1 MGIVQDRVAVVT
13 GGGRGIGRAICLL
26 LAEEGAKVVVNDPGV
41 AVDGTGFDQRPADE
55 VVEEIRRRGGVA
67 VANYDS
73 VATMEGGERIIRT
86 AIDNFGRIDILVCCA
101 GILRDRMIFNM
112 TEEEWD
118 EVIRVHLKG
127 HFTVMKPASV
137 LMRQQRYGR
146 IITFT
151 STSGLIGN
159 AGQANYGA
167 AKSGIAGLTRVAA
180 LDLGRYGITV
190 NSIAP
195 AANTR
200 MTATIPDR
208 ARQLRQQM
216 GTGASALLGES
227 DHPAVTRRDP
237 EDIAPMVV
245 YLASEEAGWI
255 NGQVFFVSGGTIA
268 LMAQPRPG
276 RTIYKPGRW
285 TIDELRV
292 FVPARLFEPGFVSPG
307 LPRPE
312 AQQVAPQAGGQPAA
326 GPPSGG

>member
-26 LAEEGAKVVVNDPGV
+26 LAEEGARVVVNDPGV
-41 AVDGTGFDQRPADE
+41 AVDGTGFDTRPADE

-67 VANYDS
+67 VASYDS
-73 VATMEGGERIIRT
+73 VATMEGGERIIKT

-146 IITFT
+146 IITF
-151 STSGLIGN
+151 SSSSGLIGN
-159 AGQANYGA
+159 TGQANYGA
-167 AKSGIAGLTRVAA
+167 AKAAIAGLTRVAA
-180 LDLGRYGITV
+180 LDLGRYGVTV
-190 NSIAP
+190 NCIAP
-195 AANTR
+195 SANTR
-200 MTATIPDR
+200 MTATVPDR
-208 ARQLRQQM
+208 ARQIREQM
-216 GTGASALLGES
+216 GLARPRFEMSRE
-227 DHPAVTRRDP
+227 P
-237 EDIAPMVV
+237 EDVAPFVV

-255 NGQVFFVSGGTIA
+255 NGQIFYVGGGIVA
-268 LMAQPRPG
+268 RAHEERPI
-276 RTIYKPGRW
+276 RHMWKPERW
-285 TIDELRV
+285 TVHEIAGLIRTQ
-292 FVPARLFEPGFVSPG
+292 LFDPTFVSPG

-312 AQQVAPQAGGQPAA
+312 AQPAPQQAQTSQTQA
-326 GPPSGG
+326 

>member
-118 EVIRVHLKG
+118 EVIQVHLKG

-146 IITFT
+146 IITF
-151 STSGLIGN
+151 SSSSGLIGN
-159 AGQANYGA
+159 TGQANYGA
-167 AKSGIAGLTRVAA
+167 AKAAIAGLTRVAA
-180 LDLGRYGITV
+180 LDLGRYGVTV
-190 NSIAP
+190 NCIAP
-195 AANTR
+195 SANTR
-200 MTATIPDR
+200 MTATVPDR
-208 ARQLRQQM
+208 ARQIREQM
-216 GTGASALLGES
+216 GLARPRFEMSRE
-227 DHPAVTRRDP
+227 P
-237 EDIAPMVV
+237 EDVAPMVV

-255 NGQVFFVSGGTIA
+255 NGQIFYVGGGIVA
-268 LMAQPRPG
+268 RAQEERPI
-276 RTIYKPGRW
+276 RHMWKPERW
-285 TIDELRV
+285 TVHEIAGLIRSQIFD
-292 FVPARLFEPGFVSPG
+292 PTFVSPG

-312 AQQVAPQAGGQPAA
+312 AQPAPQQAQAQSSQTQA
-326 GPPSGG
+326 

>member
-146 IITFT
+146 IITF
-151 STSGLIGN
+151 SSSSGLIGN
-159 AGQANYGA
+159 TGQANYGA
-167 AKSGIAGLTRVAA
+167 AKAAIAGLTRVAA
-180 LDLGRYGITV
+180 LDLGRYGVTV
-190 NSIAP
+190 NCIAP
-195 AANTR
+195 SANTR
-200 MTATIPDR
+200 MTATVPDR
-208 ARQLRQQM
+208 ARQIREQM
-216 GTGASALLGES
+216 GLARPRFEMSRE
-227 DHPAVTRRDP
+227 P
-237 EDIAPMVV
+237 EDVAPMVV

-255 NGQVFFVSGGTIA
+255 NGQIFYVGGGIVA
-268 LMAQPRPG
+268 RAQEERPI
-276 RTIYKPGRW
+276 RHMWKPERW
-285 TIDELRV
+285 TVHEIAGLIRSQIFD
-292 FVPARLFEPGFVSPG
+292 PTFVSPG

-312 AQQVAPQAGGQPAA
+312 AQPAPQQAQAQSSQTQA
-326 GPPSGG
+326 

>member
-180 LDLGRYGITV
+180 LDLGRYGVTV

-255 NGQVFFVSGGTIA
+255 NGQVFYVGGGIVA
-268 LMAQPRPG
+268 RAQEERPI
-276 RTIYKPGRW
+276 RHMWKPERW
-285 TIDELRV
+285 TVHEIAGLIRSQIFD
-292 FVPARLFEPGFVSPG
+292 PTFVSPG

-312 AQQVAPQAGGQPAA
+312 AQPAPQQAQAQSSQTQA
-326 GPPSGG
+326 

>member
-26 LAEEGAKVVVNDPGV
+26 LAEEGARVVVNDPGV

-146 IITFT
+146 IITF
-151 STSGLIGN
+151 SSSSGLIGN
-159 AGQANYGA
+159 TGQANYGA
-167 AKSGIAGLTRVAA
+167 AKAAIAGLTRVAA

-190 NSIAP
+190 NCIAP
-195 AANTR
+195 SANTR
-200 MTATIPDR
+200 MTATVPDR
-208 ARQLRQQM
+208 ARQIREQM
-216 GTGASALLGES
+216 GLARPRFEMSRE
-227 DHPAVTRRDP
+227 P
-237 EDIAPMVV
+237 EDVAPMVV

-255 NGQVFFVSGGTIA
+255 NGQIFYVGGGIVA
-268 LMAQPRPG
+268 RAQEERPI
-276 RTIYKPGRW
+276 RHMWKPERW
-285 TIDELRV
+285 TVHEIAGLIRSQIFD
-292 FVPARLFEPGFVSPG
+292 PTFVSPG

-312 AQQVAPQAGGQPAA
+312 AQPAPQQAQAQSSQTQA
-326 GPPSGG
+326 

>member
-26 LAEEGAKVVVNDPGV
+26 LAEEGARVVVNDPGV

-55 VVEEIRRRGGVA
+55 VVEEIRWRGGVA

-146 IITFT
+146 IITF
-151 STSGLIGN
+151 SSSSGLIGN
-159 AGQANYGA
+159 TGQANYGA
-167 AKSGIAGLTRVAA
+167 AKAAIAGLTRVAA
-180 LDLGRYGITV
+180 LDLGRYGVTV
-190 NSIAP
+190 NCIAP
-195 AANTR
+195 SANTR
-200 MTATIPDR
+200 MTATVPDR
-208 ARQLRQQM
+208 ARQIREQM
-216 GTGASALLGES
+216 GLARPRFEMSRE
-227 DHPAVTRRDP
+227 P
-237 EDIAPMVV
+237 EDVAPMVV

-326 GPPSGG
+326 GPPSSG

>member
-26 LAEEGAKVVVNDPGV
+26 LAEEGARVVVNDPGV

-146 IITFT
+146 IITF
-151 STSGLIGN
+151 SSSSGLIGN
-159 AGQANYGA
+159 TGQANYGA
-167 AKSGIAGLTRVAA
+167 AKAAIAGLTRVAA
-180 LDLGRYGITV
+180 LDLGRYGVTV
-190 NSIAP
+190 NCIAP
-195 AANTR
+195 SANTR
-200 MTATIPDR
+200 MTATVPDR
-208 ARQLRQQM
+208 ARQIREQM
-216 GTGASALLGES
+216 GLARPRFEMSRE
-227 DHPAVTRRDP
+227 P
-237 EDIAPMVV
+237 EDVAPMVV

-255 NGQVFFVSGGTIA
+255 NGQIFYVGGGIVA
-268 LMAQPRPG
+268 RAQEERPI
-276 RTIYKPGRW
+276 RHMWKPERW
-285 TIDELRV
+285 TVHEIAGLIRSQIFD
-292 FVPARLFEPGFVSPG
+292 PTFVSPG

-312 AQQVAPQAGGQPAA
+312 AQPAPQQAQAQSSQTQA
-326 GPPSGG
+326 

>member
-41 AVDGTGFDQRPADE
+41 AVDGTGFDTRPADE
-55 VVEEIRRRGGVA
+55 VAEEIRRRGGVA
-67 VANYDS
+67 VPSYES
-73 VATMEGGERIIRT
+73 VATMEGGEKIIRT
-86 AIDNFGRIDILVCCA
+86 ALDHFGRIDILVCCA

-146 IITFT
+146 IITF
-151 STSGLIGN
+151 SSSSGLIGN

-167 AKSGIAGLTRVAA
+167 AKAAIAGLTRVAA
-180 LDLGRYGITV
+180 LDLGRYGVTV
-190 NSIAP
+190 NCIAP
-195 AANTR
+195 SANTR
-200 MTATIPDR
+200 MTATVPDR
-208 ARQLRQQM
+208 ARQIREQ
-216 GTGASALLGES
+216 LGLARPRFEMS
-227 DHPAVTRRDP
+227 REP

-255 NGQVFFVSGGTIA
+255 NGQIFYVGGGIVA
-268 LMAQPRPG
+268 RAQEERPI
-276 RTIYKPGRW
+276 RHMWKPERW
-285 TIDELRV
+285 TVHEIGGLIRSQ
-292 FVPARLFEPGFVSPG
+292 LFDPTFVSPG

-312 AQQVAPQAGGQPAA
+312 TQQPTPQQTQTPQPQA
-326 GPPSGG
+326 